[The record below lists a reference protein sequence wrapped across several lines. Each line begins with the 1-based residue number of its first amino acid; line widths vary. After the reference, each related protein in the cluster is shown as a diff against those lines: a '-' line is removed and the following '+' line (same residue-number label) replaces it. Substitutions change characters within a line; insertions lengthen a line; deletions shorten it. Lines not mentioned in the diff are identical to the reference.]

1 MATDR
6 FDLTGKVA
14 LVTGASSGLGRHFAK
29 VLSGAGAKVV
39 LAARRVDRLEA
50 LAAEIEAAGVE
61 ALPVAMDVT
70 DADQIKAGLETTIE
84 RFGGPAEIIV
94 NNSGLS
100 RENWF
105 TQMDEDDFDLV
116 MDTNV
121 KGVWLVA
128 RAFAGALVKAGK
140 SGSMINIA
148 SVAGLR
154 VGHTMAAYC
163 ASKAA
168 CDHMTRAMALEMARY
183 KVRVNAI
190 APGYFKTEI
199 NDEFLDSDEGEKM
212 RKRIPMRRF
221 GQHEELSGALLLL
234 ASEAGSFM
242 TGSTIVVDGGHMH
255 GSL

>member
-1 MATDR
+1 MTDR
-6 FDLTGKVA
+6 FDLSGKVA

-50 LAAEIEAAGVE
+50 LAAEIEADGGE

-70 DADQIKAGLETTIE
+70 KADQIQTALEATIE
-84 RFGGPAEIIV
+84 RFGGPADIIV

-100 RENWF
+100 REDWF
-105 TQMDEDDFDLV
+105 TKMSEDDFDLV

-128 RAFAGALVKAGK
+128 RSFAGALAKVGK
-140 SGSMINIA
+140 PGSMINIA

-168 CDHMTRAMALEMARY
+168 CDHMTRAMAVEMTRFG
-183 KVRVNAI
+183 VRVNAI

-199 NDEFLDSDEGEKM
+199 NDTFLDSEEGEKM

-221 GQHEELSGALLLL
+221 GQHEELSGPLLLL
-234 ASEAGSFM
+234 ASDAGSFM
-242 TGSTIVVDGGHMH
+242 TGSTIVVDGGHQWA
-255 GSL
+255 SL

>member
-1 MATDR
+1 MTDR
-6 FDLTGKVA
+6 FDLGGKVA
-14 LVTGASSGLGRHFAK
+14 LVTGASSGLGKHFAGI
-29 VLSGAGAKVV
+29 LAQARAKVV
-39 LAARRVDRLEA
+39 LAARRLDRLEA
-50 LAAEIEAAGVE
+50 LAAEIEAAGGE
-61 ALPVAMDVT
+61 ALSVAMDVT
-70 DADQIKAGLETTIE
+70 DTGQIQAGLEATIE
-84 RFGGPAEIIV
+84 RFGGPADIIV

-105 TQMDEDDFDLV
+105 TRMDEADYDLV

-128 RAFAGALVKAGK
+128 RTFAGALAKAGK
-140 SGSMINIA
+140 PGSMINIA

-168 CDHMTRAMALEMARY
+168 CDHMTRAMAIEMARY
-183 KVRVNAI
+183 GVRVNAI

-199 NDEFLDSDEGEKM
+199 NDDFLDSDEGEKM

-221 GQHEELSGALLLL
+221 GQHAELSGPLLLL
-234 ASEAGSFM
+234 ASDAGSFM
-242 TGSTIVVDGGHMH
+242 TGSTIVVDGGHQWA
-255 GSL
+255 SL

>member
-1 MATDR
+1 MADR
-6 FDLTGKVA
+6 FDLGGRVA
-14 LVTGASSGLGRHFAK
+14 LVTGASSGLGKHFAGI
-29 VLSGAGAKVV
+29 LAQAGAKVV

-50 LAAEIEAAGVE
+50 LAAEIVAAGGE

-70 DADQIKAGLETTIE
+70 DAGQIQAGLEATID
-84 RFGGPAEIIV
+84 RFRGPADIIV

-105 TQMDEDDFDLV
+105 TQMDEADYDLV

-128 RAFAGALVKAGK
+128 RAFAGALAKAGK
-140 SGSMINIA
+140 PGSMINIA

-168 CDHMTRAMALEMARY
+168 CDHMTRAMAIEMARY
-183 KVRVNAI
+183 GVRVNAI

-199 NDEFLDSDEGEKM
+199 NDDFLDSDEGEKM

-221 GQHEELSGALLLL
+221 GQHDELSGPLLLL
-234 ASEAGSFM
+234 ASDAGSFM
-242 TGSTIVVDGGHMH
+242 TGSTIVVDGGHQWA
-255 GSL
+255 SL

>member
-1 MATDR
+1 MADR
-6 FDLTGKVA
+6 FDLSGRIA

-29 VLSGAGAKVV
+29 TLSASGAKVI

-50 LAAEIEAAGVE
+50 LASEIEASGGE
-61 ALPVAMDVT
+61 ALAVSMDVT
-70 DADQIKAGLETTIE
+70 KADTIQAALEASLD
-84 RFGGPAEIIV
+84 RFGAPADIIV

-100 RENWF
+100 REDWF
-105 TQMDEDDFDLV
+105 TNMDEDDFDLV
-116 MDTNV
+116 MDTNT

-148 SVAGLR
+148 SVAGKR
-154 VGHTMAAYC
+154 VGYTMAAYC

-168 CDHMTRAMALEMARY
+168 CEHMTRAMAIEMARY
-183 KVRVNAI
+183 GVRVNAI
-190 APGYFKTEI
+190 APGYFETEI
-199 NDEFLDSDEGEKM
+199 NDTFLASDEGQKM

-221 GQHEELSGALLLL
+221 GEHEELSGPLLLL
-234 ASEAGSFM
+234 ASDAGSFM
-242 TGSTIVVDGGHMH
+242 TGATIVVDGGHMW

>member
-1 MATDR
+1 MADR
-6 FDLTGKVA
+6 FDLGGRVA
-14 LVTGASSGLGRHFAK
+14 LITGASSGLGKHFAGI
-29 VLSGAGAKVV
+29 LAQAGAKVV
-39 LAARRVDRLEA
+39 LAARRLDRLET
-50 LAAEIEAAGVE
+50 LAAEIEAAGGE

-70 DADQIKAGLETTIE
+70 EAGQIQAGLEATIE
-84 RFGGPAEIIV
+84 RFDGPADIII

-105 TQMDEDDFDLV
+105 TQMDEADYDLV

-128 RAFAGALVKAGK
+128 RTFAGALAKAGK
-140 SGSMINIA
+140 PGSMINIA

-168 CDHMTRAMALEMARY
+168 CDHMTRAMAIEMARY
-183 KVRVNAI
+183 GVRVNAI

-199 NDEFLDSDEGEKM
+199 NDDFLYSDEGEKM
-212 RKRIPMRRF
+212 RRRIPMRRF
-221 GQHEELSGALLLL
+221 GQHDELSGPLLLL
-234 ASEAGSFM
+234 ASDAGSFM
-242 TGSTIVVDGGHMH
+242 TGSTIVVDGGHQWA
-255 GSL
+255 SL